1 MSRIRRED
9 RAQVL
14 EEALPYFQR
23 YRKQTIVLKYG
34 GHAMVDRDLK
44 EAFARDLVLLEQA
57 RINPVVVHGGGPQI
71 GKMLEELGIESRFH
85 AGMRI
90 TDAQTMDV
98 VEMVLAGQVNKEIV
112 ARIGRHGG
120 RAVGLTGRDAGLLRA
135 TKLEVEPTNTA
146 PELIDLGR
154 VGTVDAVDATIV
166 RTLERSEIIPVVAP
180 VGYGPGGVALNIN
193 ADLVAQQLAIE
204 LQAERLLLMTDVDGV
219 KDQNGELIRQ
229 LDVAD
234 VGALIEDGTIS
245 GGMIPKVRGA
255 VEALRGGVAKVTIM
269 NGTVPHAILLELF
282 TDEGVGTEI
291 SDRSAS

>member
-1 MSRIRRED
+1 MSKLSREA

-71 GKMLEELGIESRFH
+71 GKMLEGLGIESRFH
-85 AGMRI
+85 GGMRI
-90 TDAQTMDV
+90 TDSKTMDV

-120 RAVGLTGRDAGLLRA
+120 QAVGLTGRDAGLLKARKMDKQPQQ
-135 TKLEVEPTNTA
+135 TS

-154 VGTVDAVDATIV
+154 VGTVEAVDPTIL
-166 RTLERSEIIPVVAP
+166 RMLERSEIIPVVAP
-180 VGYGPGGVALNIN
+180 VGYGPGGVSLNIN
-193 ADLVAQQLAIE
+193 ADLVAQQVAAE
-204 LQAERLLLMTDVDGV
+204 LKAERLLMMTDVDGV
-219 KDQNGELIRQ
+219 KDSEGNLLAKIDADTVESLI
-229 LDVAD
+229 A
-234 VGALIEDGTIS
+234 DGTIS

-255 VEALRGGVAKVTIM
+255 VQALRDGVKKVTIM

-291 SDRSAS
+291 YLSEER

>member
-14 EEALPYFQR
+14 EGSALLST

-34 GHAMVDRDLK
+34 GNAMVGRDLK

-57 RINPVVVHGGGPQI
+57 RINPVVVHGGGPRSV
-71 GKMLEELGIESRFH
+71 KCSKTSVLKPVS

-180 VGYGPGGVALNIN
+180 VGYGPGGCASTSTPTSWRNSL
-193 ADLVAQQLAIE
+193 
-204 LQAERLLLMTDVDGV
+204 RLSC
-219 KDQNGELIRQ
+219 R
-229 LDVAD
+229 
-234 VGALIEDGTIS
+234 S
-245 GGMIPKVRGA
+245 GCC
-255 VEALRGGVAKVTIM
+255 
-269 NGTVPHAILLELF
+269 
-282 TDEGVGTEI
+282 
-291 SDRSAS
+291 

>member
-1 MSRIRRED
+1 MSRITREE

-23 YRKQTIVLKYG
+23 YRKRTIVLKYG

-71 GKMLEELGIESRFH
+71 GKMLKNLGIESQFH
-85 AGMRI
+85 GGMRI
-90 TDAQTMDV
+90 TDEQTMDV

-120 RAVGLTGRDAGLLRA
+120 QAVGLTGRDAGLLKARKMEA
-135 TKLEVEPTNTA
+135 QPSDHS

-154 VGTVDAVDATIV
+154 VGMVESVDATILE
-166 RTLERSEIIPVVAP
+166 TLEKSEIIPVVAP
-180 VGYGPGGVALNIN
+180 VGYGPGGTALNIN

-204 LQAERLLLMTDVDGV
+204 LSAERLLLMTDVDGV
-219 KDQNGELIRQ
+219 QDKNGKLMRHIDVSQVEGLI
-229 LDVAD
+229 A
-234 VGALIEDGTIS
+234 DGTIS

-255 VEALRGGVAKVTIM
+255 VEAVLGGVRKVTIM

-291 SDRSAS
+291 SKENGL

>member
-1 MSRIRRED
+1 
-9 RAQVL
+9 
-14 EEALPYFQR
+14 
-23 YRKQTIVLKYG
+23 
-34 GHAMVDRDLK
+34 MVDRNLK

-71 GKMLEELGIESRFH
+71 GKMLKNLGIESQFH
-85 AGMRI
+85 GGMRI
-90 TDAQTMDV
+90 TDEQTMDV

-120 RAVGLTGRDAGLLRA
+120 RAVGLTGRDAGLLKARKMEA
-135 TKLEVEPTNTA
+135 QPSDNS

-154 VGTVDAVDATIV
+154 VGTVESVDATILE
-166 RTLERSEIIPVVAP
+166 TLKKSEIIPVVAP
-180 VGYGPGGVALNIN
+180 VGYGPGGTALNIN

-204 LQAERLLLMTDVDGV
+204 LSAERLLLMTDVDGV
-219 KDQNGELIRQ
+219 QDKNGELIRHI
-229 LDVAD
+229 DVSQIE
-234 VGALIEDGTIS
+234 GLIADGTIS

-255 VEALRGGVAKVTIM
+255 VEAVHGGVGKVTIM

-291 SDRSAS
+291 SKEQSA

>member
-1 MSRIRRED
+1 
-9 RAQVL
+9 
-14 EEALPYFQR
+14 
-23 YRKQTIVLKYG
+23 
-34 GHAMVDRDLK
+34 MVDRDLK

-120 RAVGLTGRDAGLLRA
+120 QAVGLTGRDAGLLKA
-135 TKLEVEPTNTA
+135 VKLEVEPTNQA

-154 VGTVDAVDATIV
+154 VGTVEAVDATIIE
-166 RTLERSEIIPVVAP
+166 TLEQSEIIPVVAP

-193 ADLVAQQLAIE
+193 ADLVAQKVAIE
-204 LQAERLLLMTDVDGV
+204 LSAERLLLMTDVDGV
-219 KDQNGELIRQ
+219 RDQSGELLRQ
-229 LDVAD
+229 LDVSH
-234 VGALIEDGTIS
+234 VEGLIADGTVS

-255 VEALRGGVAKVTIM
+255 VEALRGGVKKVTIM

-282 TDEGVGTEI
+282 TNEGVGTEI
-291 SDRSAS
+291 SDRSRA

>member
-1 MSRIRRED
+1 MSTITREA

-85 AGMRI
+85 GGMRI

-120 RAVGLTGRDAGLLRA
+120 QAVGLTGRDAGLLKA
-135 TKLEVEPTNTA
+135 KKMEAQPSNQT

-154 VGTVDAVDATIV
+154 VGTVEAVDPTIIK
-166 RTLERSEIIPVVAP
+166 TLEKSEIIPVVAP

-193 ADLVAQQLAIE
+193 ADLVAQQVAIE
-204 LQAERLLLMTDVDGV
+204 LGAERLLLMTDVDGV
-219 KDQNGELIRQ
+219 KDKDGVLLRQ
-229 LDVAD
+229 LDISD
-234 VGALIEDGTIS
+234 VEPMIAEGTIS

-255 VEALRGGVAKVTIM
+255 VDALLGGVQKVTIM

-291 SDRSAS
+291 ADRSK

>member
-1 MSRIRRED
+1 MSRLTREE

-71 GKMLEELGIESRFH
+71 GRMLEELGIESRFH
-85 AGMRI
+85 GGMRI

-120 RAVGLTGRDAGLLRA
+120 QAVGLTGRDAGLLRA
-135 TKLEVEPTNTA
+135 TKMDA
-146 PELIDLGR
+146 QISDHSPELIDLGR
-154 VGTVDAVDATIV
+154 VGTVDAVDPTIIT
-166 RTLERSEIIPVVAP
+166 TLERSEIIPVVAP

-204 LQAERLLLMTDVDGV
+204 LRAERLLLMTDVDGV
-219 KDQNGELIRQ
+219 QSKDGVLIPRI
-229 LDVAD
+229 DVD
-234 VGALIEDGTIS
+234 EVEPLIADGTIS

-255 VEALRGGVAKVTIM
+255 VQAVEGGVGKVTIM

-282 TDEGVGTEI
+282 TDDGVGTEI
-291 SDRSAS
+291 SIGARS

>member
-1 MSRIRRED
+1 MSTITREA

-85 AGMRI
+85 GGMRI

-120 RAVGLTGRDAGLLRA
+120 QAVGLTGRDAGLLKA
-135 TKLEVEPTNTA
+135 KKMEAQPSNQT

-154 VGTVDAVDATIV
+154 VGTVEAVDPTIIK
-166 RTLERSEIIPVVAP
+166 TLEK
-180 VGYGPGGVALNIN
+180 
-193 ADLVAQQLAIE
+193 
-204 LQAERLLLMTDVDGV
+204 LLGDFRKTKAMGLC
-219 KDQNGELIRQ
+219 
-229 LDVAD
+229 
-234 VGALIEDGTIS
+234 
-245 GGMIPKVRGA
+245 
-255 VEALRGGVAKVTIM
+255 
-269 NGTVPHAILLELF
+269 
-282 TDEGVGTEI
+282 
-291 SDRSAS
+291 